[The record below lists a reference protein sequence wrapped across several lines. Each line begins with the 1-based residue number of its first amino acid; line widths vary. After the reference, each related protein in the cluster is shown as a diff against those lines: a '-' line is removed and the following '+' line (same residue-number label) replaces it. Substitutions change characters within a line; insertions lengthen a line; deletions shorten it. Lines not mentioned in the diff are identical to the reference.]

1 MRPSAP
7 LFLTPF
13 TLHTFIMLL
22 KFNRLQM
29 SYVYAKG
36 CRVIQYNI
44 IVNFSMLKKKSQKL
58 EIELP
63 KKEVVNFHLL
73 YSKVTISQI

>member
-1 MRPSAP
+1 MQSD
-7 LFLTPF
+7 
-13 TLHTFIMLL
+13 
-22 KFNRLQM
+22 
-29 SYVYAKG
+29 S
-36 CRVIQYNI
+36 IQYHSKFLN
-44 IVNFSMLKKKSQKL
+44 VKKKSQKL